1 MANKRNKRK
10 RLTARDKN
18 IQAWK
23 KEANR
28 IRRWARGLEKS
39 GFEVDLGTALDIPDR
54 ITKRRLQQLQSIKRN
69 KLYGS
74 FTIRAG
80 LWQTDAQAF
89 AYFATGIKYRDILSQ
104 EDVKL
109 LRKIQREYSA
119 EPGDVPSDPSVGAF
133 DVAYKNCL
141 KVMEGSPYVEP
152 IYIRAFLDKY
162 KNDKAF
168 RERLVYFEDS
178 SVDRCSIAAWDSKE
192 NERQQSMYDLFKALG
207 VAVGADAES
216 LTIQS

>member
-39 GFEVDLGTALDIPDR
+39 GFEVDLGTALDIPER
-54 ITKRRLQQLQSIKRN
+54 ITKRRLQQLQSIRRN
-69 KLYGS
+69 KLYDS

-80 LWQTDAQAF
+80 YWKSNEQAY
-89 AYFATGIKYRDILSQ
+89 AYYRTGIAQGDVLSYEQ
-104 EDVKL
+104 IKMLSKL
-109 LRKIQREYSA
+109 QREYK
-119 EPGDVPSDPSVGAF
+119 PGPDDVPSDPRVDPF

-141 KVMEGSPYVEP
+141 KAMEGSPYVEP

-168 RERLVYFEDS
+168 RERLVYFEDY
-178 SVDRCSIAAWDSKE
+178 SVERCSVAAWDSKE
-192 NERQQSMYDLFKALG
+192 YEREQSMYTLFEALNIS
-207 VAVGADAES
+207 VDAES

>member
-39 GFEVDLGTALDIPDR
+39 GFEVDLGTALEVPDR
-54 ITKRRLQQLQSIKRN
+54 ITKRRLQQLQSTRRN
-69 KLYGS
+69 KLYES

-80 LWQTDAQAF
+80 YWKSNEQAY
-89 AYFATGIKYRDILSQ
+89 AYSRTGIAQGDVLSYEQ
-104 EDVKL
+104 IKL
-109 LRKIQREYSA
+109 LRKLQREYK
-119 EPGDVPSDPSVGAF
+119 PGPDDVPSDPGVDAA
-133 DVAYKNCL
+133 DIAYKNCL
-141 KVMEGSPYVEP
+141 KAMEGSPYVEP
-152 IYIRAFLDKY
+152 IYIRAFLSRY
-162 KNDKAF
+162 MTDKAF
-168 RERLVYFEDS
+168 RERLVYFEDY
-178 SVDRCSIAAWDSKE
+178 SVERCSVAAWDSKE
-192 NERQQSMYDLFKALG
+192 YEREQSMYDLFKALEIS
-207 VAVGADAES
+207 VDAES

>member
-39 GFEVDLGTALDIPDR
+39 GFIVDLGTSLDIPDR
-54 ITKRRLQQLQSIKRN
+54 ITKRRLQQLQSIRRN
-69 KLYGS
+69 KLYDS

-80 LWQTDAQAF
+80 YWNTDSQAY
-89 AYFATGIKYRDILSQ
+89 AYSVTGIGHGDILSRKEIAQ
-104 EDVKL
+104 
-109 LRKIQREYSA
+109 LRKLQREYSPA
-119 EPGDVPSDPSVGAF
+119 PGDEPSDPDFEAAEAVF
-133 DVAYKNCL
+133 ENCL
-141 KVMEGSPYVEP
+141 KALQGSPYVEAQ
-152 IYIRAFLDKY
+152 YIRAFFERYRHDR
-162 KNDKAF
+162 AF
-168 RERLVYFEDS
+168 KERLIYFEDY
-178 SVDRCSIAAWDSKE
+178 SVERCTQAAWDSKE
-192 NERQQSMYDLFKALG
+192 EAREQSMYDLFNALEIS
-207 VAVGADAES
+207 VDAES

>member
-28 IRRWARGLEKS
+28 IRRWARNLEKS
-39 GFEVDLGTALDIPDR
+39 GFEVDLGTALDVPER
-54 ITKRRLQQLQSIKRN
+54 ITKRRLQQLQSLRRN
-69 KLYGS
+69 KLYDG
-74 FTIRAG
+74 FTIKAG
-80 LWQTDAQAF
+80 YWKSNEQAY
-89 AYFATGIKYRDILSQ
+89 AYYRTGIAQGDILSQ

-109 LRKIQREYSA
+109 LRKLQREYK
-119 EPGDVPSDPSVGAF
+119 PGPDDVPSDPGVDPF

-141 KVMEGSPYVEP
+141 KAMEGSPYVEP
-152 IYIRAFLDKY
+152 VYIRAFLDKY
-162 KNDKAF
+162 KTDKAF
-168 RERLVYFEDS
+168 RKRLVYFEDY
-178 SVDRCSIAAWDSKE
+178 SVERCWQVAWDSKE
-192 NERQQSMYDLFKALG
+192 YEREQSMYDLFKALEIS
-207 VAVGADAES
+207 VDAES

>member
-39 GFEVDLGTALDIPDR
+39 GFEVDLGTVLDVPDR
-54 ITKRRLQQLQSIKRN
+54 ITKRRLQQLQSLKRN
-69 KLYGS
+69 KLYAS

-89 AYFATGIKYRDILSQ
+89 AYFATGIKYGDILSQ
-104 EDVKL
+104 KDVKL

-119 EPGDVPSDPSVGAF
+119 APGDVPSDP
-133 DVAYKNCL
+133 DVDAADIAYKNCL
-141 KVMEGSPYVEP
+141 KAMEGSPYVEP
-152 IYIRAFLDKY
+152 VYIKAFLSRY
-162 KNDKAF
+162 MSDKAF
-168 RERLVYFEDS
+168 RERLVYFEDY
-178 SVDRCSIAAWDSKE
+178 SVERCSVAAWDSKE
-192 NERQQSMYDLFKALG
+192 YEREQSMYALFEALEIS
-207 VAVGADAES
+207 VDAES

>member
-69 KLYGS
+69 KLYES

-119 EPGDVPSDPSVGAF
+119 EPGDEPSDPGVDAA
-133 DVAYKNCL
+133 DIAYKNCL
-141 KVMEGSPYVEP
+141 KAMEGSPYVEP
-152 IYIRAFLDKY
+152 VYIRAFLAQY
-162 KNDKAF
+162 MTDKAF
-168 RERLVYFEDS
+168 RKRLVYFEDY
-178 SVDRCSIAAWDSKE
+178 SVERCTQAAWDSKDY
-192 NERQQSMYDLFKALG
+192 ERQESMYSLFKALEIS
-207 VAVGADAES
+207 VDAES
-216 LTIQS
+216 LTIQG

>member
-69 KLYGS
+69 KLYES

-109 LRKIQREYSA
+109 LRKIQREYSPA
-119 EPGDVPSDPSVGAF
+119 PGDEPSDPGVDAA
-133 DVAYKNCL
+133 DIAYKNCL
-141 KVMEGSPYVEP
+141 KAMEGSPYVEP
-152 IYIRAFLDKY
+152 VYIRAFLAKY
-162 KNDKAF
+162 MTDKAF
-168 RERLVYFEDS
+168 RERLVYFEDY
-178 SVDRCSIAAWDSKE
+178 SVERCSVAAWDSKE
-192 NERQQSMYDLFKALG
+192 YEREQSMYDLFKALEIS
-207 VAVGADAES
+207 VDAES

>member
-39 GFEVDLGTALDIPDR
+39 GFEVDLGTVLDVPDR
-54 ITKRRLQQLQSIKRN
+54 ITKRRLQQLQSLKRN
-69 KLYGS
+69 KLYES

-89 AYFATGIKYRDILSQ
+89 AYFVTGIKYRDILSQ

-119 EPGDVPSDPSVGAF
+119 EPGDEPSDPGVDAA
-133 DVAYKNCL
+133 DIAYKNCL
-141 KVMEGSPYVEP
+141 KAMDGSPYVQP
-152 IYIRAFLDKY
+152 VHIRAFLTRHMS
-162 KNDKAF
+162 DKAF
-168 RERLVYFEDS
+168 RRRLVDLEDFA
-178 SVDRCSIAAWDSKE
+178 VERCTWAAWDSSSE
-192 NERQQSMYDLFKALG
+192 GREQSMYALFEALG
-207 VAVGADAES
+207 ISVDAES
-216 LTIQS
+216 LTIQT

>member
-28 IRRWARGLEKS
+28 IRRWARGLKKS
-39 GFEVDLGTALDIPDR
+39 GFEVDLGTALDVPDR
-54 ITKRRLQQLQSIKRN
+54 ITKRRLQQLQSLKRN
-69 KLYGS
+69 KLYEN

-80 LWQTDAQAF
+80 LWQTGAQAF
-89 AYFATGIKYRDILSQ
+89 AYFKTGIKYQDILSQ
-104 EDVKL
+104 DDVKR
-109 LRKIQREYSA
+109 LRKIQREYKPG
-119 EPGDVPSDPSVGAF
+119 PGDVPSDPNVDPFDAAF
-133 DVAYKNCL
+133 KNCL
-141 KVMEGSPYVEP
+141 KAMEGSPYAEP

-162 KNDKAF
+162 KDDKVF
-168 RERLVYFEDS
+168 RALLVYFEDY
-178 SVDRCSIAAWDSKE
+178 SVDRCWQAAWDSKDY
-192 NERQQSMYDLFKALG
+192 EREESMFALFHTLDISI
-207 VAVGADAES
+207 GADVEG

>member
-39 GFEVDLGTALDIPDR
+39 GFEVDLGTVLDVPER
-54 ITKRRLQQLQSIKRN
+54 ITKRRLQQLQSLKRN
-69 KLYGS
+69 KLYES
-74 FTIRAG
+74 FIIRAG

-89 AYFATGIKYRDILSQ
+89 AYFVTDIKYRDILSK
-104 EDVKL
+104 EDIKQ
-109 LRKIQREYSA
+109 LRKIQREFKSG
-119 EPGDVPSDPSVGAF
+119 PGDVPSDPGVDAA
-133 DVAYKNCL
+133 DIAYKNCL
-141 KVMEGSPYVEP
+141 KAMEGSPYVEP
-152 IYIRAFLDKY
+152 VYIRAFLAKY
-162 KNDKAF
+162 MHDKAF
-168 RERLVYFEDS
+168 RERLVYFEDY
-178 SVDRCSIAAWDSKE
+178 SVERCTQAAWDSKDH
-192 NERQQSMYDLFKALG
+192 ERQESMYALFKALDIS
-207 VAVGADAES
+207 VGADVEG

>member
-39 GFEVDLGTALDIPDR
+39 GFEVDLGTVLDVPDR
-54 ITKRRLQQLQSIKRN
+54 ITKRRLQQLQSVKRN
-69 KLYGS
+69 KLYES

-80 LWQTDAQAF
+80 YWKSNAQAY
-89 AYFATGIKYRDILSQ
+89 AYSRTGIAQGDILSYEQ
-104 EDVKL
+104 IKM
-109 LRKIQREYSA
+109 LRKLQRDYK
-119 EPGDVPSDPSVGAF
+119 PGPDDVPSDPGVDAA
-133 DVAYKNCL
+133 DIAYKNCL
-141 KVMEGSPYVEP
+141 KAMEGSPYVESL
-152 IYIRAFLDKY
+152 YIKAFLSRYMSDK
-162 KNDKAF
+162 DF
-168 RERLVYFEDS
+168 RERLVYFEDY
-178 SVDRCSIAAWDSKE
+178 SVERCSVAAWDSKE
-192 NERQQSMYDLFKALG
+192 YEREQSMYDLFKALEIS
-207 VAVGADAES
+207 VDAES

>member
-39 GFEVDLGTALDIPDR
+39 GFEVDLGTALDVPDR
-54 ITKRRLQQLQSIKRN
+54 ITKRRLQQLQSLRRN
-69 KLYGS
+69 KLYQS
-74 FTIRAG
+74 FTIKAG
-80 LWQTDAQAF
+80 YWETDAQAY
-89 AYFATGIKYRDILSQ
+89 AYSVAGIEHGEVLSQ
-104 EDVKL
+104 KEIAQ
-109 LRKIQREYSA
+109 LRKLQREYSA
-119 EPGDVPSDPSVGAF
+119 APGDVPSDPGVDPF
-133 DVAYKNCL
+133 DVAFKNCL
-141 KVMEGSPYVEP
+141 KAMEGSPYAEP

-162 KNDKAF
+162 KDDKVF
-168 RERLVYFEDS
+168 RALLVYFEDY
-178 SVDRCSIAAWDSKE
+178 SVDRCWQAAWDSKDY
-192 NERQQSMYDLFKALG
+192 EREESMFALFNALDIS
-207 VAVGADAES
+207 VGADVEG

>member
-28 IRRWARGLEKS
+28 IRRWARNLEKS
-39 GFEVDLGTALDIPDR
+39 GFQVDLGTALDVPDR
-54 ITKRRLQQLQSIKRN
+54 ITKRRLQQLQSLRRN
-69 KLYGS
+69 KLYDS

-80 LWQTDAQAF
+80 LWQTDAQAL

-104 EDVKL
+104 KDVKL
-109 LRKIQREYSA
+109 LRKLQRDYK
-119 EPGDVPSDPSVGAF
+119 PGPDDVPSDPGVDAADIAF
-133 DVAYKNCL
+133 KNCL
-141 KVMEGSPYVEP
+141 KAMEGSPYVEP
-152 IYIRAFLDKY
+152 LHISAFLRRHMS
-162 KNDKAF
+162 DKAF
-168 RERLVYFEDS
+168 RKRLVELEDFA
-178 SVDRCSIAAWDSKE
+178 VERCSQAAWDSKE
-192 NERQQSMYDLFKALG
+192 YEREQSMYALFEALG
-207 VAVGADAES
+207 ISVDAES

>member
-39 GFEVDLGTALDIPDR
+39 GFEVDLGTVLDVPDR
-54 ITKRRLQQLQSIKRN
+54 ITKRRLQQLQSVKRN
-69 KLYGS
+69 KLYES

-80 LWQTDAQAF
+80 YWKSNAQAY
-89 AYFATGIKYRDILSQ
+89 AYSRTGIAQGDILSYEQ
-104 EDVKL
+104 IKM
-109 LRKIQREYSA
+109 LRKLQRDYK
-119 EPGDVPSDPSVGAF
+119 PGSDDVPSDPGVDAA
-133 DVAYKNCL
+133 DIAYKNCL
-141 KVMEGSPYVEP
+141 KAMEGSPYVESL
-152 IYIRAFLDKY
+152 YIKAFLSRYMSDK
-162 KNDKAF
+162 DF
-168 RERLVYFEDS
+168 RERLVYFEDY
-178 SVDRCSIAAWDSKE
+178 SVERCSVAAWDSKE
-192 NERQQSMYDLFKALG
+192 YEREQSMYDLFKALEIS
-207 VAVGADAES
+207 VDAES

>member
-18 IQAWK
+18 VQAWK

-39 GFEVDLGTALDIPDR
+39 GFEVDLGTALDVPDR

-69 KLYGS
+69 KLYES
-74 FTIRAG
+74 FTIHADY
-80 LWQTDAQAF
+80 WETDAQAY
-89 AYFATGIKYRDILSQ
+89 AYSVTGIEYGDILSRKEITQ
-104 EDVKL
+104 
-109 LRKIQREYSA
+109 LRKLQREYSPA
-119 EPGDVPSDPSVGAF
+119 PGDVPSDPGVAPF
-133 DVAYKNCL
+133 DVAFKNCL
-141 KVMEGSPYVEP
+141 KAMEGSPYAEP

-162 KNDKAF
+162 KDDKVF
-168 RERLVYFEDS
+168 RALLVYFEDY
-178 SVDRCSIAAWDSKE
+178 SVERCTQAAWDSKDY
-192 NERQQSMYDLFKALG
+192 EREESMFALFKALDIT
-207 VAVGADAES
+207 VGADAES

>member
-18 IQAWK
+18 MQAWK

-39 GFEVDLGTALDIPDR
+39 GFEVDLGTVLDIPDR
-54 ITKRRLQQLQSIKRN
+54 ITKRRLQQLQSLKRN
-69 KLYGS
+69 KLYES

-89 AYFATGIKYRDILSQ
+89 AYFATGIKYRDTLSQ
-104 EDVKL
+104 EDVKR
-109 LRKIQREYSA
+109 LRKIQREFKF
-119 EPGDVPSDPSVGAF
+119 GDGDKPSDPSVDAA
-133 DVAYKNCL
+133 DTAYKNCL
-141 KVMEGSPYVEP
+141 KAMEGSPYVEP
-152 IYIRAFLDKY
+152 IYIRAFLFRY
-162 KNDKAF
+162 MSDKAF

-178 SVDRCSIAAWDSKE
+178 SVERCSIAAWDSKE
-192 NERQQSMYDLFKALG
+192 NERQQSMYDLFKVLG
-207 VAVGADAES
+207 IAVGADAES

>member
-39 GFEVDLGTALDIPDR
+39 GFEVDLGSVLDVPDR

-69 KLYGS
+69 KLYES

-80 LWQTDAQAF
+80 YWESNAQAY
-89 AYFATGIKYRDILSQ
+89 AYYRTGIAQGDILSYD
-104 EDVKL
+104 EIKL
-109 LRKIQREYSA
+109 LRKLQREYK
-119 EPGDVPSDPSVGAF
+119 PGPDDVPSDPSVDPF

-141 KVMEGSPYVEP
+141 KAMEGSPYVEP
-152 IYIRAFLDKY
+152 VYIRAFLDKY
-162 KNDKAF
+162 KTDKAF
-168 RERLVYFEDS
+168 RKRLVYFEDY
-178 SVDRCSIAAWDSKE
+178 SVERCSVAAWDSKE
-192 NERQQSMYDLFKALG
+192 YEREQSMYDLFKALEIS
-207 VAVGADAES
+207 VDAES

>member
-39 GFEVDLGTALDIPDR
+39 GFQVDLGTALDIPDR
-54 ITKRRLQQLQSIKRN
+54 ITKRRLQQLQSLRRN
-69 KLYGS
+69 KLYDG

-80 LWQTDAQAF
+80 YWKSNEQAY
-89 AYFATGIKYRDILSQ
+89 AYSRTGIAQGDVLSYEQ
-104 EDVKL
+104 IKL
-109 LRKIQREYSA
+109 LRKLQREYK
-119 EPGDVPSDPSVGAF
+119 PGPDDVPSDPGVDAA
-133 DVAYKNCL
+133 DIAYRNCL
-141 KVMEGSPYVEP
+141 KAMEGSPYVEP
-152 IYIRAFLDKY
+152 IHIRAFLTKY
-162 KNDKAF
+162 MSDKAF
-168 RERLVYFEDS
+168 RKRLVELEDFA
-178 SVDRCSIAAWDSKE
+178 VERCTWAAWASSSD
-192 NERQQSMYDLFKALG
+192 EREQSMYDLFYALEIS
-207 VAVGADAES
+207 VDAES